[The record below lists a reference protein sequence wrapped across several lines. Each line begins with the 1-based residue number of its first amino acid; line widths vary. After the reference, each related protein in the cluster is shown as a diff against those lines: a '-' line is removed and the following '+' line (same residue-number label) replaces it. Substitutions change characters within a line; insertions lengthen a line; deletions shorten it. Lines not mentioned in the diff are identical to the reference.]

1 MTYRKLAIV
10 GAISVGLLS
19 GCFDGNTEENLFVA
33 FENVAKQEKSLFED
47 TKKLETLEKQ
57 EQELYTQI
65 ITEGK
70 ENNETVA
77 QKIDQA
83 VSNLHE
89 REKIL
94 KDEKETLEKAQNKTK
109 LVQSNIEKIEDKK
122 IQKHAKKVAEAYKNR
137 YEAFLEMYKCSVKL
151 ITVEKGLYAKLKVK
165 ETNLIEISEKVKEV
179 NKLTE
184 EMNKK
189 KEKFNRYT
197 KEYNEE
203 KLALYKKTKIKIKE
217 QDKTK

>member
-1 MTYRKLAIV
+1 MPYRKLAIV
-10 GAISVGLLS
+10 GIISVGLLS
-19 GCFDGNTEENLFVA
+19 GCFAENTEENLFVA

-47 TKKLETLEKQ
+47 TKRLETLEKQ
-57 EQELYTQI
+57 EQELYAQI

-77 QKIDQA
+77 EKIDRA
-83 VSNLHE
+83 VSNVDK

-94 KDEKETLEKAQNKTK
+94 KDEKETLEKAQKKTK
-109 LVQSNIEKIEDKK
+109 LVQSNIGKIDDKR
-122 IQKHAKKVAEAYKNR
+122 IQKQAEKVAEAYKNR
-137 YEAFLEMYKCSVKL
+137 YNAFLEMNDVYVKL
-151 ITVEKGLYAKLKVK
+151 MASQKDLYAKLKVK
-165 ETNLIEISEKVKEV
+165 ETKLKGISKKVKEV

-184 EMNKK
+184 EMNKE

-203 KLALYKKTKIKIKE
+203 KLALYKKTNIKIKE
-217 QDKTK
+217 QNKV